1 MLIKVNLHKECIDR
15 LSQRIKSIRDALTD
29 AQQAANQET
38 KSSAGDKHETGRAM
52 MQLETEKLHAQLEQ
66 ALIDQDK
73 LNRIDPE
80 SVTTKTGEG
89 SLLLTDRLNLY
100 FSISTGKIDVDD
112 VEYVTLSIN
121 SPLGMAARGCQEGD
135 SFTFRGQMY
144 TISSIY

>member
-1 MLIKVNLHKECIDR
+1 MPIKISLHKECIDR
-15 LSQRIKSIRDALTD
+15 LSERIKGIRDALTD

-89 SLLLTDRLNLY
+89 SLLLTDHLNLY
-100 FSISTGKIDVDD
+100 FSISTGKIEVDG

-121 SPLGMAARGCQEGD
+121 SPLGMAARGCQAGD
-135 SFTFRGQMY
+135 SFTFRGQQY